1 MNVTLPLSN
10 KDLLQHLSTKDI
22 DPVTFIIDYENS
34 AIKGNGFLSFI
45 VNADLSFKIP
55 KMNDELFIEYLHM
68 NNIFSKPN
76 QFTLIHANLIMYII
90 SEQKSCFAYDPTH
103 YDFTVFLKN
112 ESVMALV
119 NEHIKLLSSVPAFI
133 VNNIITQNQDVDD
146 ELESY
151 DFNSVGKTWVN
162 LLQIPR
168 FLDIFLSVFLLNNNK
183 SFPPPS
189 NFNDYIFKG
198 RNLIDFIPMSSYAVV
213 TSSLFANE
221 HITVAE

>member
-119 NEHIKLLSSVPAFI
+119 NEHIKLLSSIPAFI
-133 VNNIITQNQDVDD
+133 LDNMINKDKKS
-146 ELESY
+146 EFEPY
-151 DFNSVGKTWVN
+151 DFTHVGKSWVN
-162 LLQIPR
+162 LLQVPR
-168 FLDIFLSVFLLNNNK
+168 FLDIFLSMYMIRHK
-183 SFPPPS
+183 ETFPPPS

-198 RNLIDFIPMSSYAVV
+198 RNLVDFLPDSSYAVV
-213 TSSLFANE
+213 TSSLVANE
-221 HITVAE
+221 YITVTE